1 MGPCCQG
8 HSRVALLGALRIA
21 QRANEADAD
30 DKREATFQPHTRVA
44 ALPVTRL
51 ERSLGADASRVPCL
65 SA

>member
-51 ERSLGADASRVPCL
+51 FGRGETRH
-65 SA
+65 